1 MSWKVTSLILAM
13 TLPLLR
19 ELFVL
24 FGIAG
29 LFAADVG

>member
-1 MSWKVTSLILAM
+1 M

>member
-1 MSWKVTSLILAM
+1 M

-24 FGIAG
+24 FGISG